1 MKTAVFPGEE
11 IDHFAGAEVFAF
23 AEGMEEAV
31 AEEFGHG
38 TEVGGRH
45 AVEAAFFVEAAIG
58 GEDMNV
64 GVERSSRQRCG
75 RR

>member
-1 MKTAVFPGEE
+1 MQTGPGVGVS
-11 IDHFAGAEVFAF
+11 GADGFGV
-23 AEGMEEAV
+23 AESVEEAV

>member
-1 MKTAVFPGEE
+1 VLAV
-11 IDHFAGAEVFAF
+11 AEDL
-23 AEGMEEAV
+23 EEAV
-31 AEEFGHG
+31 AEEFRQG
-38 TEVGGRH
+38 TKVGGGH
-45 AVEAAFFVEAAIG
+45 AVEAAFLVEEAIG